1 MTFPISSRVPNC
13 PSFPMVSTPRV
24 TSLIPSSS
32 SMSLHFDN
40 PSMTDGSAVSGDF
53 P

>member
-1 MTFPISSRVPNC
+1 MIRPISSRVPNC
-13 PSFPMVSTPRV
+13 PSLPMVSTPRM

-32 SMSLHFDN
+32 SISLHLDSPF
-40 PSMTDGSAVSGDF
+40 MTEGSAVSGVF